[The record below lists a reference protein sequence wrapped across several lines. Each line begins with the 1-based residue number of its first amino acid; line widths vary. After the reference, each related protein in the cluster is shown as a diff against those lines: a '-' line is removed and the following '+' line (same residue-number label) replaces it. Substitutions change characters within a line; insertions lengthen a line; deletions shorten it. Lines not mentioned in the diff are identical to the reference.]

1 MLKETETDS
10 DRDRLV
16 LLTQELTS
24 MLNSL
29 NVKLVFKS
37 AVLTGEELKFEH
49 VKEISFCSEGG

>member
-49 VKEISFCSEGG
+49 VKEIYFCSESG